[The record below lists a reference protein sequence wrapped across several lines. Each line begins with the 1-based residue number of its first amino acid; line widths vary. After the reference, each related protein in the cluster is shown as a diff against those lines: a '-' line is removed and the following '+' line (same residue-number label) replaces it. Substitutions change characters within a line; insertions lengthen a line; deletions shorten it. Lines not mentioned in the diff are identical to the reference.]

1 MLSPLPEQISLQTNS
16 REFRESEENYYAR
29 SQNLTQLRNVYPLIN
44 PGGSLVGLT
53 WAQLVCE
60 SLLPS
65 GIKECRCGCPTRQGH
80 QALLV
85 PQYLLCLLCKGQS
98 AKVKVRV
105 GLWSHNKTGHDKH
118 IDCMTVVW
126 QTNNMTVHNKHQSCD
141 SSNTPVMW
149 LSHDKHADSDS
160 DYKAGLSLLLQECRM
175 NQQWVSWKTQHTT
188 SQQWTAFNLM
198 QGEGQLVVRGN

>member
-44 PGGSLVGLT
+44 PGGNLVGLT

-60 SLLPS
+60 LLLPS
-65 GIKECRCGCPTRQGH
+65 GIKECCCGCPTRQGH

-149 LSHDKHADSDS
+149 LSHDKHMQTVIVITKQACHCCC
-160 DYKAGLSLLLQECRM
+160 KNAGWTNSGCLGKHSTPVHSSGLP
-175 NQQWVSWKTQHTT
+175 ST
-188 SQQWTAFNLM
+188 SCK
-198 QGEGQLVVRGN
+198 VRGS